1 MSDKKQSQGILSYIA
16 LRVMLPMV
24 IALGIGAVLVIREID
39 ETNVTFVEEQLA
51 TQSLHTSEILAV
63 RLENLVDAVN
73 ALASNDIIGNGL
85 VDETNRHTYLPT
97 FFASLRLPGS
107 QKNNIVLADYKGRPI
122 ASTKGKINF
131 KGEEWVDT
139 VMSGDSILMIDSQS
153 LIVAVPVLNN
163 GMPEGMLVTVYDAEG
178 LVETLDFPSLSRLN
192 AVVDISSGQVIY
204 SSVEEFAKQ
213 GGTDPGRDVDGWVQS
228 RSFVNSHGQSRNFG
242 SNLIVVTGE
251 LTSEAFAV
259 SNEVTKDVLY
269 AVTGAV
275 LALLIV
281 TALVTSLVRQ
291 PLVSLI
297 KTVKSISSG
306 ASLHERAEVAGAK
319 EFRQLSRAFNGM
331 LERIAESTAS
341 KEQAEQ
347 ANKAKS
353 EFLATMSHEIRTP
366 MNGVIG
372 MTGLLLETKLEQDQR
387 KYAETIRDSGEA
399 LLAII
404 NDILDFS
411 KLEAGKVELE
421 LVDFSPV
428 SVVESVTDLVAQRAI
443 ANGNEIQSYIDPAV
457 PEAVRSD
464 VARVRQI
471 LLNLAGNASK
481 FTKDGSISVSC
492 KLDESS
498 EPDRSVLR
506 FSVADT
512 GIGIPKEAQSKLF
525 EKFSQADASTTRKF
539 GGTGLGLAICRQLV
553 QLMGGNI
560 GVESTPG
567 EGSNFSFTL
576 PVEQAVGE
584 VKSSFAISPKEE
596 LKGKKAM
603 IVDDS
608 EMNVLIMEKQLQ
620 SWGMKTVSTL
630 DPKQAVGMLQAEAE
644 GGAPV
649 DIAFL
654 DYMMPDI
661 DGEQLI
667 KMIRKDSSFKDLKVI
682 LATSGMAAR
691 KLSELQAMGF
701 DTRLVK
707 PVKQSDLFD
716 SISTVLLA
724 ETSAPKADPKPA
736 KSKSGEGMTA
746 TVPGRILVAEDN
758 AVNQI
763 VAVKMLESMGHTAD
777 VAANGRE
784 ALNAVQKL
792 PYDLV
797 LMDMQMPEMDG
808 LQATQA
814 IRALPGEVAKIP
826 IVALTANAVQGD
838 QERCLDAGM
847 NDYISKPVEKQALF
861 KILESYL
868 SGNSEAEEDRSSE
881 TESDA
886 AAGSFVKRDRLQ
898 ALCDEIGVDSLEI
911 ILSSYTDD
919 SQRLMDEIRDLTDLA
934 DVENLKKKLE
944 SLQGS
949 SANVGLEL
957 LSELCD
963 EALTTLQS
971 SLTAFETKTLARLD
985 SVHDRSCSEI
995 RDWIDEAKRATA

>member
-1 MSDKKQSQGILSYIA
+1 MSEKKQSQGILSYIA
-16 LRVMLPMV
+16 LRVMVPMV
-24 IALGIGAVLVIREID
+24 AALAVAATLTIREID
-39 ETNVTFVEEQLA
+39 ETNVTFVEETLA

-63 RLENLVDAVN
+63 RLESLVDAVS

-107 QKNNIVLADYKGRPI
+107 QKHNIVLTDYKGRPI
-122 ASTKGKINF
+122 ASTKGKMSF
-131 KGEEWVDT
+131 KGEDWVDT
-139 VMSGDSILMIDSQS
+139 VMSGDSLLLVNPQG
-153 LIVAVPVLNN
+153 LIIAVPIISN
-163 GMPEGMLVTVYDAEG
+163 GMPEGMLVSVYDAEG

-192 AVVDISSGQVIY
+192 AVIDISSGRVIY
-204 SSVEEFAKQ
+204 STVDEFAAQ
-213 GGTDPGRDVDGWVQS
+213 GDKDPGRDIEGWVQS

-251 LTSEAFAV
+251 LTGEAFAV
-259 SNEVTKDVLY
+259 SDQISKVVLF
-269 AVTGAV
+269 AFAAAG
-275 LALLIV
+275 LALLI
-281 TALVTSLVRQ
+281 ANGLVTSLIRG
-291 PLVSLI
+291 PLVSLSR
-297 KTVKSISSG
+297 TVKSISSG
-306 ASLHERAEVAGAK
+306 ASLNERAQVSGAK
-319 EFRQLSRAFNGM
+319 EFRQLSLAFNGM

-372 MTGLLLETKLEQDQR
+372 MTGLLLETNLEQDQR

-421 LVDFSPV
+421 FVDFAPV

-443 ANGNEIQSYIDPAV
+443 ANGNEIQSYIDPSV
-457 PEAVRSD
+457 PDAVRTD

-492 KLDESS
+492 HLDESS
-498 EPDRSVLR
+498 GSENTVLR
-506 FSVADT
+506 FSVTDT
-512 GIGIPKEAQSKLF
+512 GIGIPKEAQAKLF

-553 QLMGGNI
+553 QLMGGDI

-567 EGSNFSFTL
+567 EGSTFSFTL
-576 PVEQAVGE
+576 PVKSAEGE
-584 VKSSFAISPKEE
+584 VKSTFSISPKEE
-596 LKGKKAM
+596 LRGKKAL

-608 EMNVLIMEKQLQ
+608 EMNVMIMEKQLQ
-620 SWGMKTVSTL
+620 SWDMKTVSTL
-630 DPKQAVGMLQAEAE
+630 DPKQALGVLQAEVQK
-644 GGAPV
+644 GAAV

-667 KMIRKDSSFKDLKVI
+667 KMIRSTPDFKELKVV
-682 LATSGMAAR
+682 LATSGMASR
-691 KLSELQAMGF
+691 KLSELQEMGF
-701 DTRLVK
+701 DARLVK

-716 SISTVLLA
+716 SISSMLLDEAAPAPVQA
-724 ETSAPKADPKPA
+724 ESKPA
-736 KSKSGEGMTA
+736 NTMVSEVA
-746 TVPGRILVAEDN
+746 GRILVAEDN
-758 AVNQI
+758 MVNQI
-763 VAVKMLESMGHTAD
+763 VAVKMLESMGHTTD

-814 IRALPGEVAKIP
+814 IRALPGDISKIP

-847 NDYISKPVEKQALF
+847 NDYISKPVEKKALF
-861 KILESYL
+861 DVLESYL
-868 SGNSEAEEDRSSE
+868 SQTNASVGEGTDEEADSS
-881 TESDA
+881 
-886 AAGSFVKRDRLQ
+886 GSFVKRDRLRE
-898 ALCDEIGVDSLEI
+898 LCDEIGVDSLEI

-919 SQRLMDEIRDLTDLA
+919 SQRLMEEIRDLTDHA
-934 DVENLKKKLE
+934 DVESLKRKLE

-949 SANVGLEL
+949 SANVGLEQ

-963 EALTTLQS
+963 EALATLQH
-971 SLTAFETKTLARLD
+971 SLSAFETKTLARLD
-985 SVHDRSCSEI
+985 DVHDRSCSEI
-995 RDWIDEAKRATA
+995 RDWIDEARSNTA